1 MVSFMKKFIL
11 FVFFLLFINNPP
23 MPVFNEI
30 KLESN
35 TYILEFP
42 NQNISTNNFDLYFND
57 INVVWI
63 EPYINDL
70 YKIKKRYQFKDI
82 QTFKNDVINEL
93 IKSNYKNESIN
104 LNISGI
110 IIKKIKV
117 NCDLDKIKKLNIE
130 NIIINQ

>member
-1 MVSFMKKFIL
+1 MVSFMKKIIL
-11 FVFFLLFINNPP
+11 FVFFLLFINNPS

-57 INVVWI
+57 INVIWI

>member
-1 MVSFMKKFIL
+1 MVSFMKKIIL
-11 FVFFLLFINNPP
+11 FVFFLLFINNPS

-57 INVVWI
+57 INVIWI

-93 IKSNYKNESIN
+93 IKNNYKNESIN

>member
-11 FVFFLLFINNPP
+11 FVFFLLFINNPS

-57 INVVWI
+57 INVIWI

-70 YKIKKRYQFKDI
+70 YKIKKIYQFKDI

>member
-11 FVFFLLFINNPP
+11 FVFFLLFINNTS

-42 NQNISTNNFDLYFND
+42 NQNISTNNFNLYFND
-57 INVVWI
+57 INVVWV

-70 YKIKKRYQFKDI
+70 YKIKKRYKFKDV
-82 QTFKNDVINEL
+82 QTFKNDVISEL
-93 IKSNYKNESIN
+93 INKNYKNESIN
-104 LNISGI
+104 FNISGI

-117 NCDLDKIKKLNIE
+117 NCDLDKIKNLNIE
-130 NIIINQ
+130 NIIIN

>member
-11 FVFFLLFINNPP
+11 FVFFLLFINNPS

-42 NQNISTNNFDLYFND
+42 NQNISTNNFDLYFSD
-57 INVVWI
+57 INVVWM
-63 EPYINDL
+63 EPFINDL

-82 QTFKNDVINEL
+82 ETFKKNVINEL
-93 IKSNYKNESIN
+93 TNNNYKKEALN

-110 IIKKIKV
+110 IIKKMKV
-117 NCDLDKIKKLNIE
+117 NCDLEQINSLNIE
-130 NIIINQ
+130 NIIIN

>member
-1 MVSFMKKFIL
+1 MVSFMKKIIL
-11 FVFFLLFINNPP
+11 FVFFLLFINNPS

-57 INVVWI
+57 INVIWI

-130 NIIINQ
+130 NIVN